1 MLFEYVTMYLQN
13 ERTVNEMKN
22 DFNSTY
28 KRLTR
33 RDENE
38 IAELIDEDVD
48 IEAAEQNALNRLAEL
63 EDMIQNGKLVMLP
76 CGIGEE
82 IFYNGH
88 NKICRGLYYSENGWD
103 SVSIGEKLF
112 HFVPL
117 EHVYTIKKCEDE
129 K

>member
-1 MLFEYVTMYLQN
+1 
-13 ERTVNEMKN
+13 MKD

-33 RDENE
+33 RDENK

-48 IEAAEQNALNRLAEL
+48 IEAAEQNALERLAEL

-88 NKICRGLYYSENGWD
+88 NDICRGLYYSDKGWD
-103 SVSIGEKLF
+103 GVDIGKRLF

-117 EHVYTIKKCEDE
+117 EHVYTIKKYED
-129 K
+129 KK